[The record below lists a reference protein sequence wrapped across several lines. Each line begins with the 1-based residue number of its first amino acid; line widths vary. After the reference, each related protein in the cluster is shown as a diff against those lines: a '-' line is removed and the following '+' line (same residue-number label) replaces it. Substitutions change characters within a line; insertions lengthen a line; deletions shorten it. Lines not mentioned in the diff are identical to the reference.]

1 MRQVFILFFI
11 LLLTNNLFGQ
21 NFQVPPNYSFTSK
34 NDYTKYEKDV
44 IQAVDWLEKT
54 PLNQETDKRK
64 QVNIFIFKYIEGS
77 PTVSVTLQ
85 GYVAELTKKNP
96 ELLIAFLGGWAK
108 YQLEHPTINDQVR
121 LNAEGVKTVLRV
133 YKLGGAAKDKNIEK
147 LLKFTTDPELESWVK
162 SKLS

>member
-1 MRQVFILFFI
+1 
-11 LLLTNNLFGQ
+11 
-21 NFQVPPNYSFTSK
+21 
-34 NDYTKYEKDV
+34 
-44 IQAVDWLEKT
+44 
-54 PLNQETDKRK
+54 
-64 QVNIFIFKYIEGS
+64 VNIFIFKYIEGS

-108 YQLEHPTINDQVR
+108 YQLEHPTANDQVR
-121 LNAEGVKTVLRV
+121 LNAEGVKTVLRI

-147 LLKFTTDPELESWVK
+147 LFKFTTDPELESWVK